1 MVHSNL
7 IVGNYIVVLYPV
19 FDKIK
24 IYKKNK
30 TVEIMM
36 AIHR

>member
-7 IVGNYIVVLYPV
+7 IVGNYIVVLYLV

-30 TVEIMM
+30 TVEIF
-36 AIHR
+36 